1 MNKWWTTVLHKSN
14 RLQIGRTYLLI
25 DILLFFSIRKSVPTL
40 NAYVYGQR
48 LRKKYMATTGWS
60 FVDREWLFW
69 LQCSMTKII
78 KMTTTREWNIHD
90 KRLWLHRPFQA
101 NYYAV
106 IQFALTVNAPSLRSR
121 SRLSLCIIQK
131 TTSSLISCACV
142 HFTRNHWKSTR
153 VWHLH
158 WYKRR

>member
-1 MNKWWTTVLHKSN
+1 MVKFLYHTSLLLYYINQIW
-14 RLQIGRTYLLI
+14 LQIDNRTYLFI
-25 DILLFFSIRKSVPTL
+25 DIYYIFCTIRKSVPTL

-106 IQFALTVNAPSLRSR
+106 IQFALTVNAPKLR

-131 TTSSLISCACV
+131 RTFSYILRMRTYYYY
-142 HFTRNHWKSTR
+142 F
-153 VWHLH
+153 
-158 WYKRR
+158 

>member
-1 MNKWWTTVLHKSN
+1 MKEIYGDGVV
-14 RLQIGRTYLLI
+14 
-25 DILLFFSIRKSVPTL
+25 ILLR
-40 NAYVYGQR
+40 QQ
-48 LRKKYMATTGWS
+48 
-60 FVDREWLFW
+60 REWLFW

-106 IQFALTVNAPSLRSR
+106 IQFALTVNAPKLRSS

-131 TTSSLISCACV
+131 TFSYPAHAYILLL
-142 HFTRNHWKSTR
+142 FLRNTTYFKYIWI
-153 VWHLH
+153 VWSKEIYLSY
-158 WYKRR
+158 WTALCQLSYLLYQKVF